1 MKWFTFTKVY
11 SFKSS
16 DIEYLKDTMPDT
28 VEPEFFEFL
37 SQINADDVTV
47 SAISEGKVVFPRY
60 VKV

>member
-1 MKWFTFTKVY
+1 
-11 SFKSS
+11 
-16 DIEYLKDTMPDT
+16 MPDT